1 MKKHSGEDSTKVE
14 HPGTLRGVKREGE
27 GISER
32 SRTQDKLR
40 KHSLNT
46 SERTPP
52 PPPGGAGVPQA
63 AGDRVMRKGTCYP
76 GRLTGFIKMARDQTQ
91 ASIMEGKEDGGDALQ
106 PGEGT
111 RTGDGRPRKG
121 GVRRCGRPASIWIC

>member
-46 SERTPP
+46 SERKPP
-52 PPPGGAGVPQA
+52 PLPQGGLECLKQQE
-63 AGDRVMRKGTCYP
+63 T
-76 GRLTGFIKMARDQTQ
+76 
-91 ASIMEGKEDGGDALQ
+91 E
-106 PGEGT
+106 
-111 RTGDGRPRKG
+111 
-121 GVRRCGRPASIWIC
+121 